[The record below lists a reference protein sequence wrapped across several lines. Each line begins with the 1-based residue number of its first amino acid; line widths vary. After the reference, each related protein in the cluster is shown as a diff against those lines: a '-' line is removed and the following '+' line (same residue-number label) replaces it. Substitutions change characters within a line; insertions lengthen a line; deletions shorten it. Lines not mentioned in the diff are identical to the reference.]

1 MMYEIKTITI
11 YFYNSFYN
19 GYCLC
24 HVPCVIFFLLFLFLF
39 FLYERIFYLQETI
52 YRIVNSKRKHQN
64 ELLRIASLCACT
76 CCVPISDRHTK
87 CKCTVK

>member
-1 MMYEIKTITI
+1 MMHEIKTMTI

-39 FLYERIFYLQETI
+39 FFFVRTNFLSPGNYLQ
-52 YRIVNSKRKHQN
+52 NSKLKKKTSERVAQN
-64 ELLRIASLCACT
+64 CLFMRVHVLRAYF
-76 CCVPISDRHTK
+76 
-87 CKCTVK
+87 